1 MLVEIADVIDGEIFR
16 SGYNI
21 TEVIVIIVH
30 RPTMGTIR
38 VAGLVMVVVV
48 AAGTDEQ

>member
-16 SGYNI
+16 SGYNV
-21 TEVIVIIVH
+21 TEVIIIIVH

-38 VAGLVMVVVV
+38 VASLVMVVV
-48 AAGTDEQ
+48 AAGADEQ